1 MSLQEAKS
9 VVLNYYDSLDSAQSD
24 DEFIL
29 CFEKN
34 TPRDYLWRG
43 FHPFGEIKNR
53 DLVILHFWKPFRNSF
68 KCTQRRQDIFFGGKN
83 SLKDEE
89 GIWVVSM
96 GHLLSLFDR
105 EWLGIQPNFKIV
117 MLRYCEFNLVNNGQ
131 ILQTAFYFDIPHL
144 MSQANQ
150 NHFG

>member
-1 MSLQEAKS
+1 MRSSLKIYLGFFSAIFQII
-9 VVLNYYDSLDSAQSD
+9 NIDSLSNLSLSFENERLLILYIIFISILMDSIA
-24 DEFIL
+24 
-29 CFEKN
+29 
-34 TPRDYLWRG
+34 
-43 FHPFGEIKNR
+43 
-53 DLVILHFWKPFRNSF
+53 
-68 KCTQRRQDIFFGGKN
+68 FFAGKN
-83 SLKDEE
+83 SLKNED

-117 MLRYCEFNLVNNGQ
+117 MLRYCEFNLVHDGK

-150 NHFG
+150 NP